1 MRLTL
6 DDLITE
12 GDKVVIRWT
21 WHGTHQRELWGI
33 PPINRHVT
41 GTGITI
47 YRFAGDR
54 IVEKWSNDDTLGVL
68 RQIGAVPQQPN
79 WEEGRAPSKREGMA
93 MYDAIVIGARC
104 AGSPTAMLLAR
115 KGYRV
120 LLVDR
125 ASFPSDVVNGYY
137 IQQHGAAR
145 LKRWGLLD
153 KLGASN
159 CPPLRTIT
167 FDLGEFSLIGS
178 PPSADG
184 VAEGYAPRR
193 TVLDKMLVDAAT
205 EAGAELRENFPVQQ
219 LLRDG
224 EGVSGIRSRTQAGN
238 AVTEL
243 ARIVIGAD
251 GVNSIVARS
260 VNAQIYNARPALTC
274 WYAAHWSGVP
284 IDGVAFYLRNR
295 RAIVGCYTND
305 GLTVVLTSCPHE
317 EFRQFR
323 ADVEG
328 NYYKALELVPELADR
343 VRAGR
348 REERFV
354 GTSSTANFFRKPYG
368 PGWALVGDAGYHKD
382 PSTAQGICDSF
393 RDAETLTEAID
404 AGLSGRRPLAIALA
418 DYEQQRNASVMPM
431 YDFTL
436 QLANIADPPAPAM
449 QRLLYALRGNQTQTD
464 RFLGAWAGTVPI
476 PEFFA
481 PENIER
487 IVTATNL

>member
-1 MRLTL
+1 
-6 DDLITE
+6 
-12 GDKVVIRWT
+12 
-21 WHGTHQRELWGI
+21 
-33 PPINRHVT
+33 
-41 GTGITI
+41 
-47 YRFAGDR
+47 
-54 IVEKWSNDDTLGVL
+54 
-68 RQIGAVPQQPN
+68 
-79 WEEGRAPSKREGMA
+79 
-93 MYDAIVIGARC
+93 MYDAIVVGARC

-125 ASFPSDVVNGYY
+125 ARFPSDVVNGYY

-153 KLGASN
+153 TLRASN

-167 FDLGEFSLIGS
+167 FDLGEFSLSGS
-178 PPSADG
+178 PPLADG
-184 VAEGYAPRR
+184 VSEGYAPRR

-219 LLRDG
+219 LLQ
-224 EGVSGIRSRTQAGN
+224 EGGRVTGIRSYTKGGT
-238 AVTEL
+238 VITEMG
-243 ARIVIGAD
+243 RIVIGAD
-251 GVNSIVARS
+251 GVNSVVART
-260 VNAQIYNARPALTC
+260 VNAQIYNAQPALTC

-284 IDGVAFYLRNR
+284 INGVAFYLRNR
-295 RAIVGCYTND
+295 RAIVACFTND
-305 GLTVVLTSCPHE
+305 GLTVVLTCWPHD
-317 EFRQFR
+317 EFGQFR
-323 ADVEG
+323 ANIEG
-328 NYYKALELVPELADR
+328 HYYKTLELVPELADR

-382 PSTAQGICDSF
+382 PSTAQGISDSF

-404 AGLSGRRPLAIALA
+404 AGFSGRRPLADALA

-431 YDFTL
+431 YDFTV
-436 QLANIADPPAPAM
+436 QLAKVAEPPAPEM
-449 QRLLYALRGNQTQTD
+449 QRLLYALRGNQPQID

-476 PEFFA
+476 PEFLA

-487 IVTATNL
+487 IVTAANL